1 VKEGCNA
8 LHFVGPRCYQKEN
21 LVEVTQLLLDSL
33 NLGQL
38 QEQRWMERFSQRLPA
53 EKEHGEP

>member
-38 QEQRWMERFSQRLPA
+38 QEQRWMKRFSQRLPA

>member
-1 VKEGCNA
+1 
-8 LHFVGPRCYQKEN
+8 
-21 LVEVTQLLLDSL
+21 VEVTQLLLDSL

-38 QEQRWMERFSQRLPA
+38 QEQRWMKRFSQRLPA